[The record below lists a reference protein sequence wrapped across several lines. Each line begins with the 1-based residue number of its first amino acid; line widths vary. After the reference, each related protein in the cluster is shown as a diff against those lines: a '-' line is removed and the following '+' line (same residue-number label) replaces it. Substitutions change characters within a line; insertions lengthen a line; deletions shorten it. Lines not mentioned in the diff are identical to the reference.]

1 MKMSNLFDDA
11 ELEIDEIKLRKM
23 RYKIY
28 LKEKEFYK
36 TRRYTVQGIKDEI
49 RKIIISEHKKNIGG

>member
-1 MKMSNLFDDA
+1 MNNLFNEKDI
-11 ELEIDEIKLRKM
+11 EIDEIKLRKM

-36 TRRYTVQGIKDEI
+36 TKKYTIQGIKDEI
-49 RKIIISEHKKNIGG
+49 RNIIISEYKKNIGG

>member
-1 MKMSNLFDDA
+1 MNNLFNEDDI
-11 ELEIDEIKLRKM
+11 EIDEIKLRKM

-36 TRRYTVQGIKDEI
+36 TKKYTIQGIKDEI
-49 RKIIISEHKKNIGG
+49 RNIIISEYKKNIGG